1 MLEPRENGERVYLW
15 HLYFWWTQVIC
26 RRQYPSPQNCTSMAQ
41 DSEKLKGEI
50 PWELEALSWQMSF
63 FL

>member
-1 MLEPRENGERVYLW
+1 MDTGDLQKAVP
-15 HLYFWWTQVIC
+15 F
-26 RRQYPSPQNCTSMAQ
+26 PSEVHIPMAQ